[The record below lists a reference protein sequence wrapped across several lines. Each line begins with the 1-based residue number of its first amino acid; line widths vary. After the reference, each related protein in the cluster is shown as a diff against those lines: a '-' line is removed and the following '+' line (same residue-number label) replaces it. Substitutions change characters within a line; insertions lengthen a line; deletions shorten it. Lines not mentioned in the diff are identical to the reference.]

1 MFEHVFDPIEH
12 LAVELIEFW
21 QRIKTT
27 EQMEAVT
34 ATANN
39 ALAEARAAQDTANNA
54 MSLANDASAAAAS
67 AQQAADSA
75 QACCNANSDKLDRMF
90 QRAMSK

>member
-1 MFEHVFDPIEH
+1 MRKAISLSALILTAG
-12 LAVELIEFW
+12 LATGCSTVTVEQL
-21 QRIKTT
+21 
-27 EQMEAVT
+27 EAVS

-54 MSLANDASAAAAS
+54 MSLANDASATAAS